1 VNYPA
6 LAAKAKKLIGKNGT
20 KCVLNTPSDKPPVYN
35 PATNE
40 YETDDKHFDGVAVIS
55 GFDDSMVDGTIIQ
68 AGDRKIFAVL
78 AGEPVPKLST
88 LDVYDKAGKLVDTY
102 KIINSNPKSPDATT
116 VIVYLLQCRK

>member
-1 VNYPA
+1 M
-6 LAAKAKKLIGKNGT
+6 AATAQHLIGKNGT

-55 GFDDSMVDGTIIQ
+55 GYEDSMIDGTIIQ
-68 AGDRKIFAVL
+68 AGDRKIVAVL

-88 LDVYDKAGKLVDTY
+88 LDIYDKAGKLVDNF
-102 KIINSNPKSPDATT
+102 KVINSTPVNPNASVTIC
-116 VIVYLLQCRK
+116 VRLQCRK